1 MKQYYIL
8 IVLILAACSAS
19 QFTYY
24 KPSEDEQAWRI
35 SVEKG
40 TWENFICSINDSV
53 VIDESFPLIGFNY
66 NSFEKDGTYRDRN
79 IKMSGFRTT
88 YTDTDSDG
96 KTSTTHAYQIRVF
109 IDEEEVGYFAF

>member
-79 IKMSGFRTT
+79 IKMSGFRIANESVDANGVKTTT
-88 YTDTDSDG
+88 Y
-96 KTSTTHAYQIRVF
+96 AYQIRLF
-109 IDEEEVGYFAF
+109 IDKEEIAIFAF